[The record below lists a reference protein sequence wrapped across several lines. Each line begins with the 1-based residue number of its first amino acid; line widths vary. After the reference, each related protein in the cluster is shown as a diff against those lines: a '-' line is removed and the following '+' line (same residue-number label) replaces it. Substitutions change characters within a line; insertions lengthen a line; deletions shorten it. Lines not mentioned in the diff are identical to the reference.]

1 MYGYCTERSC
11 MLITSSPRLCYSIIL
26 FYSKSKVNIDQLF
39 QNQTCINC
47 ANHFSIESH
56 IIFYFWTVKYWK
68 NNFVWGNFQSSTCL
82 FIVITQVLVFQ
93 HSIKIHSIIGH
104 GNFGSVLK
112 GEYTK
117 PNGEKIPVAV
127 KKLKSEEMNNPQ
139 VSLYKLCQNN
149 HEN

>member
-1 MYGYCTERSC
+1 M
-11 MLITSSPRLCYSIIL
+11 
-26 FYSKSKVNIDQLF
+26 
-39 QNQTCINC
+39 
-47 ANHFSIESH
+47 
-56 IIFYFWTVKYWK
+56 
-68 NNFVWGNFQSSTCL
+68 
-82 FIVITQVLVFQ
+82 ITQVLVFQ

-139 VSLYKLCQNN
+139 VSLSVNVKIIMKTNSRNHHNVGVCMLPFYYKDLA
-149 HEN
+149 

>member
-1 MYGYCTERSC
+1 MKEQFCLG
-11 MLITSSPRLCYSIIL
+11 
-26 FYSKSKVNIDQLF
+26 Q
-39 QNQTCINC
+39 
-47 ANHFSIESH
+47 FSI
-56 IIFYFWTVKYWK
+56 KYL
-68 NNFVWGNFQSSTCL
+68 FVHCDYS
-82 FIVITQVLVFQ
+82 QVLVFQ